1 MEGVDDTKDFYRL
14 QGRLRQLRDITNIR
28 LYIDERIKDFEKQEY
43 LENLKKGVK
52 DGRTSKPYTGW
63 KQ

>member
-52 DGRTSKPYTGW
+52 DGRNSKPYTGW